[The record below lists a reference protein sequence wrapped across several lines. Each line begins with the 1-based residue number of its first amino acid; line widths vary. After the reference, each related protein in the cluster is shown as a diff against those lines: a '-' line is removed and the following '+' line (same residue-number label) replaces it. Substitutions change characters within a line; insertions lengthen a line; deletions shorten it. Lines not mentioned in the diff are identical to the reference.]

1 MRGVKA
7 ANRRAARCRLGQ
19 TQQHQNRG
27 RLPSAIWT
35 EEAEYLTLFNG
46 EIERV
51 DGELIVVAL
60 RETIGL
66 DDGAHLRPSRKKT
79 AANPITTKPTI
90 PKPTQPQIVGVET
103 VILNSADLVI
113 SPEVAVTRSAESPA
127 LVLSGARISTLISR

>member
-7 ANRRAARCRLGQ
+7 ANGRTARCRLGQ

-35 EEAEYLTLFNG
+35 EEAEYFTLFNG

-51 DGELIVVAL
+51 DGELFVVAL
-60 RETIGL
+60 GQAV
-66 DDGAHLRPSRKKT
+66 DFYDGAHLRPRRKKT

-103 VILNSADLVI
+103 VILNSADLVM
-113 SPEVAVTRSAESPA
+113 SAEFAITVSA
-127 LVLSGARISTLISR
+127 